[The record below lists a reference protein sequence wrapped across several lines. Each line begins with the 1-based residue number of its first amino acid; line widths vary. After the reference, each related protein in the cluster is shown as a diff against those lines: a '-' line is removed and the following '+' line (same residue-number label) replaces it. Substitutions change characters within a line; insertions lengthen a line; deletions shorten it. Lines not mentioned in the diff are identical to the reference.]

1 MEYFLTQLGIGVFA
15 ITGVLSAAKQRLDI
29 FSIVLV
35 GLLTALGGG
44 TLRDVILDLPVF
56 WLADL
61 TYFWVAV
68 GASCLTFVGIR
79 YILKLPRRL
88 LSYLDAMGVAL
99 VSVQVIEKTL
109 GSDYPPTVAVVM
121 GIVTGIAGGILR
133 DVVTQHPTLLLSREL
148 YATPILIGSVLY
160 ILLLPVVPGAMGR
173 FLAMAV
179 IFGLRAAAIRWQ
191 VFVPLRLTL
200 KVNTRY

>member
-15 ITGVLSAAKQRLDI
+15 ITGVLSAAQQRLDI

-56 WLADL
+56 WLSDL

-109 GSDYPPTVAVVM
+109 GSGYPPTVAVVM

>member
-56 WLADL
+56 WLSDL